1 MTDPQTDLLPPYDAI
16 VLTGGKS
23 SRMGGVHKPDLQLGG
38 RTLGERV
45 LAAIPDADRT
55 VVVGPAVPG
64 THAGLVTREEPKGG
78 GPVAALAAGLVGVL
92 APVVATLGG
101 DLPFLDG
108 PAVLRLRTALAADPA
123 AGLVLYADDDGRDQP
138 LCAVWA
144 TDALRAALARV
155 GGPGGASLRALVEA
169 APGTVLRIIADG
181 DGPPPWFDCDTDQD
195 LTTARG
201 WLA

>member
-1 MTDPQTDLLPPYDAI
+1 MTDLLPPYDAI
-16 VLTGGKS
+16 VLTGGRA
-23 SRMGGVHKPDLQLGG
+23 SRMGGVHKPDIEVGG

-45 LAAIPDADRT
+45 LAAIRDADRT

-64 THAGLVTREEPKGG
+64 TYADLVTREEPKGG
-78 GPVAALAAGLVGVL
+78 GPVAGLAAGLVGVL

-108 PAVLRLRTALAADPA
+108 PAVLRLRAALDADPRAALA
-123 AGLVLYADDDGRDQP
+123 LYADDEGHDQP

-144 TDALRAALARV
+144 TEALRTALGRV
-155 GGPGGASLRALVEA
+155 GGPAGVPLRHLTEA
-169 APGTVLRIIADG
+169 APGTVVRMVADG

-201 WLA
+201 WLG